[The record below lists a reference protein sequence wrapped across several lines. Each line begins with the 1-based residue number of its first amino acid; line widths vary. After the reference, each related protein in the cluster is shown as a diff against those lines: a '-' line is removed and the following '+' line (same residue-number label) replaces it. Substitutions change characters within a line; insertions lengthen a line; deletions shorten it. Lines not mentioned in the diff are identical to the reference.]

1 MKTFTRSERVGGQ
14 IQKALSELL
23 QKTIND
29 PRLEMATITAVKLS
43 SDLRLA
49 KVYFTV
55 TGSVENRNDAT
66 RGFQSAAGY
75 IKRNLA
81 PRLGLRYMPELKFF
95 YDETFEYGTHINQ
108 VLKSL
113 EIDDETDSD
122 TSEGL

>member
-43 SDLRLA
+43 TDLRLA
-49 KVYFTV
+49 KVYFTI
-55 TGSVENRNDAT
+55 TGGAENRNDAS
-66 RGFQSAAGY
+66 RGFQCAAGY
-75 IKRNLA
+75 IKRSLA
-81 PRLGLRYMPELKFF
+81 SRLGLRYMPELRFF

-113 EIDDETDSD
+113 TINNETDPD